1 MIEKLKNF
9 FDNLSNMKTQE
20 EKINDMNTDNI
31 DADVPNNLNT
41 DNLNE

>member
-20 EKINDMNTDNI
+20 EKINNMNTDNI
-31 DADVPNNLNT
+31 DGDVPDNLNT

>member
-20 EKINDMNTDNI
+20 EKINNMNTDNI
-31 DADVPNNLNT
+31 DADIPDNLNT